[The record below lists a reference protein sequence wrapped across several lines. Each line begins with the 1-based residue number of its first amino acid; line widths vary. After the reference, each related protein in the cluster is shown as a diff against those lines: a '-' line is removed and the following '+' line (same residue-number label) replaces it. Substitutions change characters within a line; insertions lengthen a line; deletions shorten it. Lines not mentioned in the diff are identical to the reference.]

1 MLGQTPFAGIF
12 STGQSTAQAITA
24 SAAQLVI
31 TGGTAMPSTSDRSGK
46 PDCKADPTN
55 NRLIFNSPG
64 IYLVNLDLVG
74 TSASA
79 LQTTIQLRKNTLTA
93 IPGIGVTQY
102 KDLAVDAQYQY
113 LSDPHTLTAQARYV
127 HESINDSSGT
137 AYAGNS
143 TLNSLMLKTS
153 YVYQDKYGA
162 SFSFRNISGS
172 ADASAYSSS
181 ANLLPNSRI
190 WTPEVFWM
198 PVQNMRLG
206 IQYNYFSKYFGS
218 SSNYDGNG
226 RNAGDNNSLFLYVWA
241 AM

>member
-93 IPGIGVTQY
+93 IPGIGVFQWATTASIFNCYFVVELTTADIPTAGGLQTFADPSSAVAPY
-102 KDLAVDAQYQY
+102 KPVGGFAGAGAAPLTEIPIDILVTGGGSVN
-113 LSDPHTLTAQARYV
+113 LTLTDVR
-127 HESINDSSGT
+127 
-137 AYAGNS
+137 
-143 TLNSLMLKTS
+143 
-153 YVYQDKYGA
+153 
-162 SFSFRNISGS
+162 FSAFRIG
-172 ADASAYSSS
+172 
-181 ANLLPNSRI
+181 
-190 WTPEVFWM
+190 
-198 PVQNMRLG
+198 
-206 IQYNYFSKYFGS
+206 
-218 SSNYDGNG
+218 
-226 RNAGDNNSLFLYVWA
+226 
-241 AM
+241 